1 MGRKRRGRA
10 KIDGIGIYSEWE
22 FNKGVKVWEGNREE
36 VKESKTTTT
45 TKKTMVREI
54 SQGRC
59 RVVSR

>member
-45 TKKTMVREI
+45 TTKKNDGERNITREM
-54 SQGRC
+54 
-59 RVVSR
+59 